1 MEHTSMM
8 NPNHFSKGPLL
19 HNQNSSN
26 RNAHLVVRIEQ
37 EVITS
42 LILKKMKIHPNL

>member
-8 NPNHFSKGPLL
+8 NPNQFSKGPLL
-19 HNQNSSN
+19 HNQNSYN
-26 RNAHLVVRIEQ
+26 LNVHLVVRIEQ